1 MVEMGSNKL
10 KSIYTF
16 LMSLAIIIV
25 LNVLGS
31 FAYTTF
37 DLTEDKRFS
46 ITEPTKKLLNGL
58 EEDVIIKIYL
68 AGELPAGVKR
78 LQKSTVELLDGF
90 RNHSTRIDYEIENP
104 LGGTAEEDNAAK
116 KFLAEQFIYP
126 NNLIVKG
133 AEENRELLFYTFAN
147 LNYQGRN
154 IPVNLVAKE
163 GGGLT
168 DYDINNSINLLEY
181 KFADAINKLLTG
193 IKPNIAFTRGHGELE
208 DAQTQSFRNA
218 LNTRYRIGY
227 YDLDKTT
234 HIDNENLDLLI
245 VAKPTEPFPIKHKFQ
260 IDQYIMNGGKVIWL
274 LDKMAVNLDSMKA
287 TTIIPSDYPL
297 DLDDILFNYGAR
309 IQPNLL
315 MDLQCT
321 QIELAIDAQG
331 TRDKFDWFFHP
342 VITPQSDH
350 PIVKSLDGV
359 NLFFPSTIDTI
370 RTKSYVKKTPL
381 LMSTEQ
387 TIIKRSPID
396 LNFNIL
402 RNVPPAANWNKGKFI
417 TGLLLEGTFDSE
429 YNGRVTGEM
438 QGLLNS
444 INQPFKAKSEDNKM
458 LVVSDGDI
466 IKNLINPKN
475 NSPLPLGLN
484 RWSGYTFANENFL
497 INSIEYMLDDA
508 NLFAARG
515 KEVKLRRLNT
525 KKATEERGFWQILNI
540 LVPLFL
546 LALFGIGFTVLRRRK
561 FNKKSIKDE

>member
-1 MVEMGSNKL
+1 MGSNKL
-10 KSIYTF
+10 KAIYTF
-16 LMSLAIIIV
+16 LMTLAIVIV

-31 FAYTTF
+31 FVYTTF

-46 ITEPTKKLLNGL
+46 ITDPTKKLLNNL
-58 EEDVIIKIYL
+58 KEDVVVKIYL

-90 RNHSTRIDYEIENP
+90 KSYSSRIDYEIENP
-104 LGGTAEEDNAAK
+104 LGGTPEEDNAAK
-116 KFLAEQFIYP
+116 KFLGEQFIFP

-133 AEENRELLFYTFAN
+133 AEENRELLFYTYAN
-147 LNYQGRN
+147 LSYQGRN

-163 GGGLT
+163 GGGLS
-168 DYDINNSINLLEY
+168 DYDINNSINLLEF

-193 IKPNIAFTRGHGELE
+193 IKPNIAFVRGHGELN
-208 DAQTQSFRNA
+208 DGQTASFRNA
-218 LNTRYRIGY
+218 LKTRFRIGY
-227 YDLDKTT
+227 YNLDSTT
-234 HIDNENLDLLI
+234 HVSNDVDLLI
-245 VAKPTEPFPIKHKFQ
+245 VAKPTETFPIKHKFQ
-260 IDQYIMNGGKVIWL
+260 LDQYIMNGGKVIWL
-274 LDKMAVNLDSMKA
+274 LDKMAVNLDSLKRA
-287 TTIIPSDYPL
+287 PTVIPHDYPL
-297 DLDDILFNYGAR
+297 DLDDLLFNYGAR

-315 MDLQCT
+315 LDLQCT
-321 QIELAIDAQG
+321 QIELAIDAKG

-359 NLFFPSTIDTI
+359 NLYFPSTIDTI

-381 LMSTEQ
+381 LESTESTKIQ
-387 TIIKRSPID
+387 RSPIE
-396 LNFNIL
+396 LSFNIL
-402 RNVPPAANWNKGKFI
+402 RNVPPSSQWNKGKFT
-417 TGLLLEGTFDSE
+417 TGLLLEGIFDSE
-429 YNGRVTGEM
+429 YNGRVTDEM
-438 QGLLNS
+438 QSLLKN

-466 IKNLINPKN
+466 IKNLINPQN
-475 NSPLPLGLN
+475 NSPLPLGFN
-484 RWSGYTFANENFL
+484 QWSGYTFANENFL

-546 LALFGIGFTVLRRRK
+546 LVLFGIVFTLVRRRK
-561 FNKKSIKDE
+561 FNR